1 MTYQDGGKPP
11 EIQLLG
17 CQAVGLTLGAVV
29 HLVLPQL
36 LLAGESSE
44 TAVQVDGLSLCTPT
58 LFHTLV
64 LIYHLQVE
72 ETRGTGEGVGGSLE
86 WSPALHHP
94 LGDSTS
100 FTLL

>member
-1 MTYQDGGKPP
+1 
-11 EIQLLG
+11 
-17 CQAVGLTLGAVV
+17 VGLTLGAVV

-64 LIYHLQVE
+64 LIYNLQVE
-72 ETRGTGEGVGGSLE
+72 EMRNGRRGRREFRMVTCSASSS
-86 WSPALHHP
+86 W
-94 LGDSTS
+94 
-100 FTLL
+100 